1 MLDETIITET
11 PPLYSAYG
19 HIGVQVRVPITGN
32 RAKRILSWGDQR
44 PERRR
49 GAADHQRMG
58 QRDSS
63 GVPHPGPV
71 SLEGMEPGTLRG
83 PSVAAQVAEQPGTG
97 GGVVDRSPVTAP
109 GDPGAQRDGSPV
121 EARQEAGG
129 RGPTDRHRDRLRP
142 GRMPVHHRPES
153 SGTAPTGR
161 HPVGQL
167 LVNGLTKAAP
177 WTAPSRG

>member
-49 GAADHQRMG
+49 GAADHRRMG

-63 GVPHPGPV
+63 GVSHNGPV
-71 SLEGMEPGTLRG
+71 ALEGMEPGALRG
-83 PSVAAQVAEQPGTG
+83 PSVAAQVAEQPGAG
-97 GGVVDRSPVTAP
+97 GGVGDRSPVTAQ
-109 GDPGAQRDGSPV
+109 GDAGIERDGSPV

-129 RGPTDRHRDRLRP
+129 WGPTDRQRYRLRL
-142 GRMPVHHRPES
+142 GRLPVHHRPES
-153 SGTAPTGR
+153 
-161 HPVGQL
+161 
-167 LVNGLTKAAP
+167 
-177 WTAPSRG
+177 